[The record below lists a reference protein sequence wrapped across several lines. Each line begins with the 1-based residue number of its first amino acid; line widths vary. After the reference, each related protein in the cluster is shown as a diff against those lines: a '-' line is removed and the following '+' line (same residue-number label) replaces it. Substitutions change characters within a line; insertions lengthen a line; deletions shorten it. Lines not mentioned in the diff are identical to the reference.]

1 MSSRRLIGTSL
12 GLSLMALPLLLHGCS
27 ADQLVRFGLLR
38 DALPSP
44 SVDCPSLDDLAEG
57 DAFPPGCEALLEAE
71 QQSRLEADAAAASA
85 STPTPAP
92 TPGPAGGGLSGK
104 VEFVTGPSPAAT
116 TPPPFPKIETPT
128 PEPAPSAIQ
137 GSLGE

>member
-1 MSSRRLIGTSL
+1 MSL
-12 GLSLMALPLLLHGCS
+12 GLSLMAVPLFLHGCS
-27 ADQLVRFGLLR
+27 GDQLARIGLLK

-44 SVDCPSLDDLAEG
+44 TVSCPSLDDLAEG
-57 DAFPPGCEALLEAE
+57 DPFPPGCEALLEAE
-71 QQSRLEADAAAASA
+71 QQLRLEEEAAAASA
-85 STPTPAP
+85 SSTPTPAQ
-92 TPGPAGGGLSGK
+92 TPRPAGGGLSGK

-116 TPPPFPKIETPT
+116 TPPPFPRIETPT